1 MCGLPWVMTDQDD
14 RTILLIGSGP
24 IQIGQAAEFDYSG
37 AQACRALREEG
48 ARVVL
53 VNSNPATIMT
63 DPEMA
68 DEVYIEPINT
78 EAIAEII
85 RKERPDGVIAGL
97 GGQTGL
103 NVTAELAE
111 EGVLEEFNVDV
122 MGTPLETI
130 YATEDRDMFRQRMEA
145 IGQPVPKSVTIE
157 SVGGVE
163 DAVEAVGGL
172 PVIMRTTY
180 TLGGAG
186 SGVIGEMD
194 ELKDAVRQGLNLSR
208 DDRVMITESI
218 DGWVEL
224 EYEVMR
230 DADDS
235 CIIIC
240 NMENIDPMG
249 IHTGESIVVTPSQVI
264 PDEGHQEMRDAALEV
279 IRELGIQGGCNIQFA
294 WRDDGTP
301 GGEYRVVE
309 VNPRVSRSSAL
320 ASKATGYPI
329 ARVTAKVALGKRLH
343 EIENEITGQTTAA
356 FEPAIDYIVTK
367 VPRWPKDKFTDVEFE
382 LGPAMKST
390 GEAMAIGRTFEESL
404 LKALR
409 SSEYGPAADW
419 TEVSDEDLEQEYL
432 ARPTP
437 DRPYAM
443 FEAFD
448 RGYSVDAVVE
458 LTEIKRWYVER
469 YKRVAEAAEAA
480 ADGEFQTA
488 ANAGFTD
495 QEIAALAGGE
505 FRDTHASWLPG
516 HLRDERGTVE
526 GSAATDGG
534 AAATLD
540 EVDTAT
546 SDRDFKL
553 VDTCAGEFAA
563 STPYYYS
570 ARDPVSALNRD
581 ELQVDRDVE
590 SVVVIGGGPIRIGQ
604 GVEFDYCSVHAIR
617 ALREMGSEALRTSD
631 DSSGHSPREH
641 IDAHVVNNN
650 PETVSTDYDTSDG
663 LFFEPI
669 TAEEVADVIEATNAD
684 GVMVQFGGQTSV
696 DIGRPLE
703 RELDRR
709 GLDCEI
715 LGTAV
720 DAMDLA
726 EDRDRFNK
734 LMAELGIAQAE
745 GGTATSKQ
753 EALALAHDI
762 GYPVLVRPSYVLGGR
777 AMEVVYN
784 DEDLETFIEEAV
796 RVSPEKPILVD
807 EFLADAVELDVDAV
821 SDGENVLIGGVM
833 EHVETAGIHSGD
845 SACMIPPRSLGRE
858 VNRRVR
864 EVTEDIARALDTV
877 GLLNVQL
884 AVKDGEVYVLEAN
897 PRSSRT
903 VPFVSKATGV
913 PVAKIAAKVMAGA
926 SIDELGYE
934 EQIPE
939 HVSVKDVVLPFDR
952 LPGSDPRL
960 GPEMKSTGEVM
971 GTAKTFGKAY
981 QKAQMSVGK
990 PIPLSGTVLLDLPVA
1005 GFGEFFD
1012 VVEPSDFE
1020 SEAAIEAALH
1030 KGEIDLVLSRE
1041 RDVLEVCVEE
1051 TITYFTTIESAQATL
1066 EAIRHSDE
1074 PLDVAPIDERPKM
1087 QEYWGQPKDREDLR
1101 TQVETLRE
1109 IANAGYLGALG
1120 VEEDELASF
1129 VNSLDAVLETVDRS
1143 VLLLGAQT
1151 DADAEKRRALRERLG
1166 EHGYDPREVGELPD
1180 VAGRTEE
1187 QNTAT
1192 YMMLSRF
1199 SILIDRDPSQRL
1211 SAYETAKAHNNVLA
1225 RLVPADRSRQTT
1237 HMIGGHEQTDLPHV
1251 AEFEFEDDPSE
1262 VLGEAVSWAESVV
1275 ESRRQ
1280 STRDRLPWRAGN

>member
-1 MCGLPWVMTDQDD
+1 MTENED

-48 ARVVL
+48 AEVVL

-111 EGVLEEFNVDV
+111 EGVLEEYDVEV

-130 YATEDRDMFRQRMEA
+130 YATEDRDQFRQRMEA
-145 IGQPVPKSVTIE
+145 IDEPVPASVTIDSMDE
-157 SVGGVE
+157 VE

-186 SGVIGEMD
+186 SGVIGDMD
-194 ELKDAVRQGLNLSR
+194 ELKQQVRKGLNLSR
-208 DDRVMITESI
+208 DGRVMITESI
-218 DGWVEL
+218 DGWIEL

-230 DADDS
+230 DADNS

-240 NMENIDPMG
+240 NMENLDPMG
-249 IHTGESIVVTPSQVI
+249 IHTGESVVVTPSQVI
-264 PDEGHQEMRDAALEV
+264 PDEGHQIMRDTALKV

-301 GGEYRVVE
+301 SGEYRVVE

-343 EIENEITGQTTAA
+343 EIENEITGETTAA
-356 FEPAIDYIVTK
+356 FEPAIDYVVTK
-367 VPRWPKDKFTDVEFE
+367 VPRWPKDKFRDVSFE

-409 SSEYGPAADW
+409 SSEYDPAADW
-419 TEVSDEDLEQEYL
+419 SEVSDEKLERDYL
-432 ARPTP
+432 ATPTP

-448 RGYSVDAVVE
+448 RGYDVEEVVE
-458 LTEIKRWYVER
+458 LTEIREWYAER
-469 YKRVAEAAEAA
+469 YKRVADAAAAAAEG
-480 ADGEFQTA
+480 DFQTA
-488 ANAGFTD
+488 ASAGFTD
-495 QEIAALAGGE
+495 QEITALAGGE
-505 FRDTHASWLPG
+505 FHDTHASWLPD
-516 HLRDERGTVE
+516 HLGGPEEVE
-526 GSAATDGG
+526 ESAAPDGG
-534 AAATLD
+534 TRPD
-540 EVDTAT
+540 GGVSVGQVDAET

-553 VDTCAGEFAA
+553 VDTCAGEFRA

-570 ARDPVSALNRD
+570 ARDPISALNRD

-590 SVVVIGGGPIRIGQ
+590 SVVVVGGGPIRIGQ
-604 GVEFDYCSVHAIR
+604 GVEFDYCSVHAID
-617 ALREMGSEALRTSD
+617 ALREMG
-631 DSSGHSPREH
+631 

-669 TAEEVADVIEATNAD
+669 TAEEVADVIEATDAD
-684 GVMVQFGGQTSV
+684 GAMVQFGGQTSV

-703 RELDRR
+703 DELDRR

-715 LGTAV
+715 LGTSV

-726 EDRDRFNK
+726 EDRDRFNR
-734 LMAELGIAQAE
+734 LMDDLGIAQAD
-745 GGTATSKQ
+745 GGTATSKE
-753 EALALAHDI
+753 EALELAHGI

-845 SACMIPPRSLGRE
+845 SSCMIPPRSLGRD

-864 EVTEDIARALDTV
+864 EVTEEIARALDTV

-913 PVAKIAAKVMAGA
+913 PIAKIAAKVMAGA
-926 SIDELGYE
+926 SLDELDYE

-939 HVSVKDVVLPFDR
+939 QVSVKEVVLPFDR

-971 GTAKTFGKAY
+971 GTADTFGKAY
-981 QKAQMSVGK
+981 QKAQMCVGK
-990 PIPLSGTVLLDLPVA
+990 PIPLDGTAIIDLPVA
-1005 GFGEFFD
+1005 GFGEFFEVNELD
-1012 VVEPSDFE
+1012 DYPDT
-1020 SEAAIEAALH
+1020 EAIKQALRD
-1030 KGEIDLVLSRE
+1030 GEVDLVISRE
-1041 RDVLEVCVEE
+1041 RDILEVCVEE
-1051 TITYFTTIESAQATL
+1051 TITYFSTIESAQAAL
-1066 EAIRHSDE
+1066 EAIRHSGE
-1074 PLDVAPIDERPKM
+1074 PLDVEPIDGRPKLR
-1087 QEYWGQPKDREDLR
+1087 EYWGQPEDRENLR
-1101 TQVETLRE
+1101 TQVETLRA
-1109 IANAGYLGALG
+1109 IADAGYLDALG
-1120 VEEDELASF
+1120 VSDDERSAF
-1129 VNSLDAVLETVDRS
+1129 VDSLEAVLDTVDRS
-1143 VLLLGAQT
+1143 VLVMTSSLAADRAGV
-1151 DADAEKRRALRERLG
+1151 DAITESLRER
-1166 EHGYDPREVGELPD
+1166 GYSPQTAADLPG
-1180 VAGRTEE
+1180 VEGRTGE
-1187 QNTAT
+1187 QDTGV

-1211 SAYETAKAHNNVLA
+1211 TEYETAKAQDDVLA
-1225 RLVPADRSRQTT
+1225 RLVPADSSRQAT
-1237 HMIGGHEQTDLPHV
+1237 HMIGGHEEDDLDHV
-1251 AEFEFEDDPSE
+1251 AEFEFEDDPAE
-1262 VLGEAVSWAESVV
+1262 VLDEAITWAESVV
-1275 ESRRQ
+1275 ESRQ
-1280 STRDRLPWRAGN
+1280 ESVGESLPWRT

>member
-1 MCGLPWVMTDQDD
+1 MPVGED

-24 IQIGQAAEFDYSG
+24 IKIGQAAEFDYSG

-63 DPEMA
+63 DPGMA
-68 DEVYIEPINT
+68 DEVYIEPITT

-85 RKERPDGVIAGL
+85 RKEDPDGVIAGL

-111 EGVLEEFNVDV
+111 EGVLEEHDVDV
-122 MGTPLETI
+122 MGTPLDTI
-130 YATEDRDMFRQRMEA
+130 YATEDRDEFRQRMES
-145 IGQPVPKSVTIE
+145 IGEPVPASETIE
-157 SVGGVE
+157 DVDQVE
-163 DAVEAVGGL
+163 DAVDAVGGL

-194 ELKDAVRQGLNLSR
+194 ELEEAVREGLNLSR
-208 DDRVMITESI
+208 DNRVMITESI
-218 DGWVEL
+218 DGWIEL

-230 DADDS
+230 DADNS

-264 PDEGHQEMRDAALEV
+264 PDEGHQEMRDTALKV

-343 EIENEITGQTTAA
+343 EIENEITGETTAA
-356 FEPAIDYIVTK
+356 FEPAIDYVVTK
-367 VPRWPKDKFTDVEFE
+367 VPRWPKDKFRDVEFA

-409 SSEYGPAADW
+409 SSEYDPAVDW
-419 TEVSDEDLEQEYL
+419 SEVDDDELEAQYL
-432 ARPTP
+432 ERPTP
-437 DRPYAM
+437 DRSYAI
-443 FEAFD
+443 FEAFE
-448 RGYSVDAVVE
+448 RGYGVEEISE
-458 LTEIKRWYVER
+458 LTEIREWYLER
-469 YKRVAEAAEAA
+469 YGRIAEAAEAA
-480 ADGEFQTA
+480 AEGEFQTA
-488 ANAGFTD
+488 ADAGFTD
-495 QEIAALAGGE
+495 HEITALAGGD
-505 FRDTHASWLPG
+505 FDDTHASWLPDR
-516 HLRDERGTVE
+516 LLDERGAVTGDE
-526 GSAATDGG
+526 ATSPPQTDGG
-534 AAATLD
+534 STATIDDVDAAT
-540 EVDTAT
+540 
-546 SDRDFKL
+546 SPRDFKL

-563 STPYYYS
+563 TTPYYYS
-570 ARDPVSALNRD
+570 TRDPISGLDRD
-581 ELQVDRDVE
+581 ELRVNRDVE
-590 SVVVIGGGPIRIGQ
+590 SVVVVGGGPIRIGQ
-604 GVEFDYCSVHAIR
+604 GVEFDYCSVHAVQ
-617 ALREMGSEALRTSD
+617 ALEEMGIEV
-631 DSSGHSPREH
+631 
-641 IDAHVVNNN
+641 HVVNNN

-663 LFFEPI
+663 LFFEPV

-696 DIGRPLE
+696 DIGHPLE
-703 RELDRR
+703 QEIDRR

-715 LGTAV
+715 LGTSV

-726 EDRDRFNK
+726 EDRDRFNRR
-734 LMAELGIAQAE
+734 MDNLGISQAE
-745 GGTATSKQ
+745 GGSATSEE
-753 EALALAHDI
+753 EALELAHEI

-777 AMEVVYN
+777 AMDVVYN
-784 DEDLETFIEEAV
+784 DEDLETYIEEAV
-796 RVSPEKPILVD
+796 RVSPDKPILVD

-833 EHVETAGIHSGD
+833 EHVETAGVHSGD
-845 SACMIPPRSLGRE
+845 SACMIPPRSLGRD

-864 EVTEDIARALDTV
+864 EVVEDIASELDTV

-884 AVKDGEVYVLEAN
+884 AVRDGEVFVLEAN

-913 PVAKIAAKVMAGA
+913 PIAKIAAKVMAGA
-926 SIDELGYE
+926 TLEDLDYE

-939 HVSVKDVVLPFDR
+939 QVSVKEVVLPFDR

-971 GTAKTFGKAY
+971 GTADTFGKAY

-990 PIPLSGTVLLDLPVA
+990 PIPLSGTAVVDMPVV
-1005 GFGEFFD
+1005 GFEEFFD
-1012 VVEPSDFE
+1012 VKDFDDFE
-1020 SEAAIEAALH
+1020 STEEIKQQLRD
-1030 KGEIDLVLSRE
+1030 GEIDLVLSRN
-1041 RDVLEVCVEE
+1041 RDVLEVCVRE
-1051 TITYFTTIESAQATL
+1051 TITYFSTIESAQAAL
-1066 EAIRHSDE
+1066 EAIRHAEE
-1074 PLDVAPIDERPKM
+1074 PMDVESIDRRPKM
-1087 QEYWGQPKDREDLR
+1087 QEYWGQPKERDNLR
-1101 TQVETLRE
+1101 TQVETLRGL
-1109 IANAGYLGALG
+1109 AADGYLDAIEESTEFEGLAGALDT
-1120 VEEDELASF
+1120 VI
-1129 VNSLDAVLETVDRS
+1129 ETIDSS
-1143 VLLLGAQT
+1143 VLLLGT
-1151 DADAEKRRALRERLG
+1151 GDADGDELG
-1166 EHGYDPREVGELPD
+1166 ELQDRLEDRGYDANVAGELPGAD
-1180 VAGRTEE
+1180 EHSREDHA
-1187 QNTAT
+1187 AT
-1192 YMMLSRF
+1192 YMMLSKF
-1199 SILIDRDPSQRL
+1199 SILVDRDASARL
-1211 SAYETAKAHNNVLA
+1211 TEYETAKAHHNVLA
-1225 RLVPADRSRQTT
+1225 RLVPSDVERQET
-1237 HMIGGHEQTDLPHV
+1237 HLLGGHDDDADYIES
-1251 AEFEFEDDPSE
+1251 FEFDADPLE
-1262 VLGEAVSWAESVV
+1262 VLDDAVQWAEDIVDD
-1275 ESRRQ
+1275 RR
-1280 STRDRLPWRAGN
+1280 

>member
-1 MCGLPWVMTDQDD
+1 MTENED

-63 DPEMA
+63 DPDMA

-111 EGVLEEFNVDV
+111 EGVLEEYDVDV
-122 MGTPLETI
+122 MGTPLDTI
-130 YATEDRDMFRQRMEA
+130 YATEDRDMFRQRMED
-145 IGQPVPKSVTIE
+145 IDEPVPESITIDSMDE
-157 SVGGVE
+157 VE
-163 DAVEAVGGL
+163 GAVEAVGGL

-186 SGVIGEMD
+186 SGVIGDMD
-194 ELKDAVRQGLNLSR
+194 ELEGQVRKGLNLSR

-218 DGWVEL
+218 DGWIEL

-240 NMENIDPMG
+240 NMENLDPMG
-249 IHTGESIVVTPSQVI
+249 IHTGESMVVTPSQVI
-264 PDEGHQEMRDAALEV
+264 PDEGHQIMRDTALKV

-301 GGEYRVVE
+301 SGEYRVVE

-343 EIENEITGQTTAA
+343 EIENEITGETTAA
-356 FEPAIDYIVTK
+356 FEPAIDYVVTK
-367 VPRWPKDKFTDVEFE
+367 VPRWPKDKFRDVAFE

-409 SSEYGPAADW
+409 SSEYDPAVDW
-419 TEVSDEDLEQEYL
+419 GEVSDAELEADYL
-432 ARPTP
+432 ATPTP

-448 RGYSVDAVVE
+448 RGYSVEEVVE
-458 LTEIKRWYVER
+458 LTEIREWYAER
-469 YKRVAEAAEAA
+469 FKRVADAAEAA
-480 ADGEFQTA
+480 AEGEFQTA
-488 ANAGFTD
+488 ASAGFTD
-495 QEIAALAGGE
+495 QEITALAGGE
-505 FRDTHASWLPG
+505 FGDTHASWLPE
-516 HLRDERGTVE
+516 HLGEGDAVE
-526 GSAATDGG
+526 ESAATDGG
-534 AAATLD
+534 AVT
-540 EVDTAT
+540 VDQVDAET

-553 VDTCAGEFAA
+553 VDTCAGEFRA

-570 ARDPVSALNRD
+570 ARDPISGLNRD
-581 ELQVDRDVE
+581 ELRVDRDVE
-590 SVVVIGGGPIRIGQ
+590 SVVVVGGGPIRIGQ
-604 GVEFDYCSVHAIR
+604 GVEFDYCSVHAID
-617 ALREMGSEALRTSD
+617 ALREMG
-631 DSSGHSPREH
+631 

-669 TAEEVADVIEATNAD
+669 TAEEVADVIAATNAD

-703 RELDRR
+703 DELQRR
-709 GLDCEI
+709 GLDCEV
-715 LGTAV
+715 LGTSV

-726 EDRDRFNK
+726 EDRDRFNR
-734 LMAELGIAQAE
+734 LMDDLGIAQAE
-745 GGTATSKQ
+745 GGTATSKA
-753 EALALAHDI
+753 EALELAHEI

-784 DEDLETFIEEAV
+784 DEDLKTYIEEAV
-796 RVSPEKPILVD
+796 RVSPDKPILID

-845 SACMIPPRSLGRE
+845 SSCMIPPRSLGRE

-884 AVKDGEVYVLEAN
+884 AVRDGEVYVLEAN

-913 PVAKIAAKVMAGA
+913 PIAKIAAKVMAGA
-926 SIDELGYE
+926 SLDELDYE

-939 HVSVKDVVLPFDR
+939 QVSVKEVVLPFDR

-971 GTAKTFGKAY
+971 GTADTFGKAY
-981 QKAQMSVGK
+981 QKAQMCVGK
-990 PIPLSGTVLLDLPVA
+990 PIPLEGTAIIDLPVG

-1012 VVEPSDFE
+1012 VKELDDYPDTDAVKQ
-1020 SEAAIEAALH
+1020 ALRD
-1030 KGEIDLVLSRE
+1030 GEIDLVISRE

-1051 TITYFTTIESAQATL
+1051 TITYFSTIESAQAAL
-1066 EAIRHSDE
+1066 EAIRHSGE
-1074 PLDVAPIDERPKM
+1074 PIDVEPVDDRPKM
-1087 QEYWGQPKDREDLR
+1087 REYWGQPKDREDLR
-1101 TQVETLRE
+1101 TQIETLRG
-1109 IANAGYLGALG
+1109 IAEAGYLDALG
-1120 VEEDELASF
+1120 VDDHERTAF
-1129 VNSLDAVLETVDRS
+1129 VDALNSVMDTIDRS
-1143 VLLLGAQT
+1143 VLLLTSSA
-1151 DADAEKRRALRERLG
+1151 DADPAELDAVRESLAD
-1166 EHGYDPREVGELPD
+1166 HGYDATLVDDLPEID
-1180 VAGRTEE
+1180 GGSDDGD
-1187 QNTAT
+1187 TAT

-1211 SAYETAKAHNNVLA
+1211 TEYETAKAHNNVLA
-1225 RLVPADRSRQTT
+1225 RLVPTDRDRQTT
-1237 HMIGGHEQTDLPHV
+1237 HLVGGHEDTEFEHV
-1251 AEFEFEDDPSE
+1251 ADFEFEDDPTD
-1262 VLGEAVSWAESVV
+1262 VLDDALSWAESVV
-1275 ESRRQ
+1275 EARRQ
-1280 STRDRLPWRAGN
+1280 STRDRLPFRDA